1 MPAEKCCRSM
11 PRCKRCPVVLA
22 QDRRAVAALV
32 APSLPP
38 HLEGVP
44 ACLHRFEPLLRRS
57 WEEREA
63 ASLAA

>member
-1 MPAEKCCRSM
+1 MPKEKCCQST

-22 QDRRAVAALV
+22 QDRRAVAALA
-32 APSLPP
+32 APALPP

-44 ACLHRFEPLLRRS
+44 ECLHRFEPLLRRS

-63 ASLAA
+63 ATLAA